1 MRILRDPTLS
11 SYHSK
16 VVGSLM
22 YIFRV
27 RICKGS
33 CLNLCLFLGSFLA
46 WVLPFQKVTVN
57 SFMLTLEDYLDT
69 MEVRCF
75 KLNLCFLWFICEN
88 VGGVCSR
95 WVLAAYLIYQRYA
108 ESLVRSHFVCCFLVC
123 YPTTKRVTFAE

>member
-33 CLNLCLFLGSFLA
+33 CLNPLPVSWVISCLGPSFSEGYSD
-46 WVLPFQKVTVN
+46 

-75 KLNLCFLWFICEN
+75 KLKCFLWFICGN